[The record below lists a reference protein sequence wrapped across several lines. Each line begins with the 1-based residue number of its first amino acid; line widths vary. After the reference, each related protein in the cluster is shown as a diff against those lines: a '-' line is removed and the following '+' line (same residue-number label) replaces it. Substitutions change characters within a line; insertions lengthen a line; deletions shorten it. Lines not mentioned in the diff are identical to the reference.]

1 MGKKNLDVAD
11 LKKRVEEAE
20 ARMEEVND
28 AIAKKMTRKIM
39 SEQGIESYK
48 QFKEWY
54 ETVTFHAM
62 LYGTLK
68 KEWRENYEAGYLKH
82 VAEQEA
88 AEAEAKRKAKAER
101 AAKRAE
107 REAKKRSSEPTGE
120 RSNADSVT
128 ENVSEAT

>member
-48 QFKEWY
+48 EFKEWY
-54 ETVTFHAM
+54 EAVTFHAM
-62 LYGTLK
+62 LYGKIK
-68 KEWRENYEAGYLKH
+68 KDWREDFEATHHKR
-82 VAEQEA
+82 VAEQKA
-88 AEAEAKRKAKAER
+88 AEEEAKRKAKAER

-107 REAKKRSSEPTGE
+107 RESKKRSSEPLGE
-120 RSNADSVT
+120 RSNADSGT